1 MHIVTSD
8 YIHGGQVTF
17 TSGGPNEVTAQ
28 LKVWRDQILEFN
40 KTYMLRLQLS
50 SVSAAA
56 GVQLGPNNVTQVT
69 VIDDDCETKCFNMMT
84 ELMLPY
90 RCASVLSE

>member
-8 YIHGGQVTF
+8 YIHGGQVIF
-17 TSGGPNEVTAQ
+17 TSGGPNKVTTQ
-28 LKVWRDQILEFN
+28 LKVWKDQILEFN

-69 VIDDDCETKCFNMMT
+69 VIDDDCKTKMF
-84 ELMLPY
+84 
-90 RCASVLSE
+90 